1 VSTRASLDTP
11 VTPDVDALVDEWL
24 TLPDLAEALDSDV
37 VRVREDLK
45 NGRIVGVRRGER
57 SVISVP
63 AAFVQDGEVVTKLP
77 GLLTLLRDAGFD
89 ENESLRWIFTPDD
102 TLPGTPMQALVENR
116 HTEVRRRAQ
125 SLAF

>member
-1 VSTRASLDTP
+1 MSTHANLDTP
-11 VTPDVDALVDEWL
+11 ATEDVDQLVGSWL
-24 TLPDLAEALDSDV
+24 TLPEVAEALDTDV
-37 VRVREDLK
+37 VHARQLLK
-45 NGRIVGVRRGER
+45 DGHLIGVRRGER

-63 AAFVQDGEVVTKLP
+63 AAFIADGEVVKKLP
-77 GLLTLLRDAGFD
+77 GLLTLLRDAGYN

-102 TLPGTPMQALVENR
+102 SLPGTPMQALVENR

>member
-1 VSTRASLDTP
+1 VSLDTP
-11 VTPDVDALVDEWL
+11 VSDDVDELVGDWL
-24 TLPDLAEALDSDV
+24 TVPEVGALLGLDV
-37 VRVREDLK
+37 VRTRQLLK
-45 NGRIVGVRRGER
+45 DGVMVSVRRGER
-57 SVISVP
+57 GVISVP
-63 AAFVQDGEVVTKLP
+63 AAFIVDGALVGKLP

-102 TLPGTPMQALVENR
+102 SLPGSPMQALVENR

>member
-1 VSTRASLDTP
+1 MSTHASLDTP
-11 VTPDVDALVDEWL
+11 VTDDVDLLVGAWL
-24 TLPDLAEALDSDV
+24 TVPEVAEALGNDV
-37 VRVREDLK
+37 VQARQMLK
-45 NGRIVGVRRGER
+45 DGILVGVRRGER

-63 AAFVQDGEVVTKLP
+63 AAFIQDGEVVKKVP
-77 GLLTLLRDAGFD
+77 GLLTLLRDAGYD

>member
-1 VSTRASLDTP
+1 LDTA
-11 VTPDVDALVDEWL
+11 VTDDVDALVGAWL
-24 TLPDLAEALDSDV
+24 TVPELSELLGTNIV
-37 VRVREDLK
+37 QVRQMLK
-45 NGRIVGVRRGER
+45 DGLLVSVRRGER

-63 AAFVQDGEVVTKLP
+63 AAFVEDGEVVKKLP
-77 GLLTLLRDAGFD
+77 GLLTLLRDAGYD

>member
-1 VSTRASLDTP
+1 MSTHASLDTP
-11 VTPDVDALVDEWL
+11 VTDDVDLLVGEWL
-24 TLPDLAEALDSDV
+24 TVPELAESLDTDV
-37 VRVREDLK
+37 VHVRQMLK
-45 NGRIVGVRRGER
+45 DGHLIGVRRGER

-63 AAFVQDGEVVTKLP
+63 AAFIENGEVVKKIP

-89 ENESLRWIFTPDD
+89 ENESLRWIFTSDD
-102 TLPGTPMQALVENR
+102 SLPGTPMQALVENR

>member
-1 VSTRASLDTP
+1 MSTHVSLDTP
-11 VTPDVDALVDEWL
+11 VSDDVDELVGDWL
-24 TLPDLAEALDSDV
+24 TVPEVGDLLGLDV
-37 VRVREDLK
+37 VRTRQMLK
-45 NGRIVGVRRGER
+45 DGVMVSVRRGER
-57 SVISVP
+57 GVISVP
-63 AAFVQDGEVVTKLP
+63 AAFIADGAVVGKLP

-102 TLPGTPMQALVENR
+102 SMPGSPMQALVENR